1 MRYISLSTESSTHVR
16 EGIIKRGER
25 DTASGLRETTCSTT
39 EEGDRKGETG
49 KNGRDIMAKRLVGYR
64 HTRAV

>member
-1 MRYISLSTESSTHVR
+1 MR